1 LINLKKHSSRRKSSA
16 VSRAD
21 PRFHET
27 QHKFRENLCDS
38 FNTPRA
44 IETLLDLVATINK
57 YLTDRGQGYNIGPVK
72 LAAEWITRMLS
83 MFGLGEGAITAAEG
97 QIGWGEKGQVAGS
110 GDVSQVSGIVLTL
123 ARGSA

>member
-1 LINLKKHSSRRKSSA
+1 METIILMKPRSSSSRRKLARTSHQHQLI
-16 VSRAD
+16 V
-21 PRFHET
+21 RFHET

-44 IETLLDLVATINK
+44 IETLLELVATVNR
-57 YLTDRGQGYNIGPVK
+57 YLTDRGQGYNIGPVR

-97 QIGWGEKGQVAGS
+97 QIGWGEKGEVAGAV
-110 GDVSQVSGIVLTL
+110 DVGQILRL
-123 ARGSA
+123 C